1 MPGSSVTWPG
11 AESWPWAAG
20 EARPSSLAS
29 LGVTAWMPG
38 PCASLG
44 MSSVQPGLI
53 RLAMVSLD
61 PSGWTRSLFS
71 SKISRYRRPSPRWL
85 LAISH
90 SDSWNRPTGGLT
102 RYILSELGAACACGT
117 WAAVSP
123 LTAGSRG

>member
-1 MPGSSVTWPG
+1 
-11 AESWPWAAG
+11 
-20 EARPSSLAS
+20 
-29 LGVTAWMPG
+29 MPG

-44 MSSVQPGLI
+44 ISSVQPGLI

-90 SDSWNRPTGGLT
+90 SDSWNRPVGGLT
-102 RYILSELGAACACGT
+102 MYILSELGAACACGT
-117 WAAVSP
+117 WAAVRPAP
-123 LTAGSRG
+123 LTGMAGVTGFTAFMAPLVDRAEIEWAGRG